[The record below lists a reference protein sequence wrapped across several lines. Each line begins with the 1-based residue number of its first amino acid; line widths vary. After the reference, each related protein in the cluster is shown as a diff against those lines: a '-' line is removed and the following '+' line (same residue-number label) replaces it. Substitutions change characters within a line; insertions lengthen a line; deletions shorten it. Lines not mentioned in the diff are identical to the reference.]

1 MNLKKKFI
9 LFVFGC
15 LLVRFLIVLIAKT
28 INKNSLPLLGY
39 IALLPAIGFLVN
51 YFTNIRKRGALNQ
64 KIWWGYMRPVH
75 ALLYFTFSYLAIN
88 KSKSAYIPLLLDV
101 ILGLVAFIHNNFLLL
116 YTMVK

>member
-1 MNLKKKFI
+1 MNIKKKII
-9 LFVFGC
+9 LFVFFC

-28 INKNSLPLLGY
+28 INKNSLPLMGY

-51 YFTNIRKRGALNQ
+51 YFTNIRKRGAFNQ

-75 ALLYFTFSYLAIN
+75 SLLYFTFSYLAIT
-88 KSKSAYIPLLLDV
+88 KSESAYIPLLLDA
-101 ILGLVAFIHNNFLLL
+101 ILGLVAFIHNNFLRL

>member
-1 MNLKKKFI
+1 MNLKKKLI

-15 LLVRFLIVLIAKT
+15 LLVRFLIVLIAKI

-75 ALLYFTFSYLAIN
+75 SLLYFTFSYLAIT
-88 KSKSAYIPLLLDV
+88 KSESAYIPLLLDV
-101 ILGLVAFIHNNFLLL
+101 ILGLVAFIHNNFLRL

>member
-1 MNLKKKFI
+1 MYMNLKKNKFV
-9 LFVFGC
+9 LFIFGC
-15 LLVRFLIVLIAKT
+15 LFIRLIFVIIVKK

-88 KSKSAYIPLLLDV
+88 KSNLAYIPLLLDA
-101 ILGLVAFIHNNFLLL
+101 IIGLLAFVHNNL
-116 YTMVK
+116 